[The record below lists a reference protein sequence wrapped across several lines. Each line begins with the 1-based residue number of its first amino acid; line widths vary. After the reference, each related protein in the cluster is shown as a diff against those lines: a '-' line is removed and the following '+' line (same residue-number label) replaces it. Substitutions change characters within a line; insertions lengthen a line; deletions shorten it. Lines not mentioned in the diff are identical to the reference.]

1 MENHSSKKKEERRL
15 LNSFRVAYEDF
26 PKGKVIESESPDF
39 VIKPNRKRTI
49 GIELIQI
56 FPKLKERAITRKTL
70 IDNIENAILKK
81 EEKLKLYQK
90 KVLETYWLIIT
101 IERKIPSNFNI
112 PKILNRLKIESKFDQ
127 IFLFDDV
134 GDKVYKMED

>member
-39 VIKPNRKRTI
+39 IIKPNRKRTI

-56 FPKLKERAITRKTL
+56 LSRTKESEITRNAFL
-70 IDNIENAILKK
+70 DNIENAILKK
-81 EEKLKLYQK
+81 EEKLKRYQK

-112 PKILNRLKIESKFDQ
+112 PKILDRLKIESKFDQ
-127 IFLFDDV
+127 IFLFDNIV
-134 GDKVYKMED
+134 DKVYQIGS